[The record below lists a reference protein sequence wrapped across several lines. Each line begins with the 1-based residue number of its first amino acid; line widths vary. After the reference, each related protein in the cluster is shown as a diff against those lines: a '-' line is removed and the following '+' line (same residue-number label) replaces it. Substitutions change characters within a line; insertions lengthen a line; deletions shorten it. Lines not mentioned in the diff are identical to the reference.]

1 LLRQDDGYTISTARV
16 SADHTYCHVVDG
28 ARGRRCDGVHCASN
42 GGVDGGVEKR
52 ALHAVIKGREELADT
67 RM

>member
-1 LLRQDDGYTISTARV
+1 MIAATPSARQACLSTA
-16 SADHTYCHVVDG
+16 DHSCQCHVEDG
-28 ARGRRCDGVHCASN
+28 ARGRRRDGVYGASN

-52 ALHAVIKGREELADT
+52 ALRAVVEGGEEHADT